1 MTAAQ
6 DAPWTLTATD
16 LADHLAR
23 GALRA
28 TDVLESCLMRIA
40 ATNPRLGAVIHLDEA
55 GARAAAAA
63 ADTRHA
69 AGESRG
75 PLDGVP
81 LLVKDNI
88 FVRGLPCHWGS
99 AALSGFVPDEDETA
113 VARLRAAGMV
123 ILGKTNTPE
132 FAAEGHTISARYG
145 TTRNPWDPRLTP
157 GGSSGGSVAAVAAG
171 MAPVALG
178 TDGGGSIRRPAA
190 HTGLVGLK
198 PSLGLLRREPG
209 FPPVNFDFEVIGPI
223 ARCVADVAL
232 LHRTMAGGAPRPPPA
247 RLRIRYV
254 RRFEASPVDSE
265 VLAATDRAAENLA
278 AMGHAVE
285 EGEAPIG
292 PDEMHRIL
300 AVFVNTGIA
309 SVLDGLPEGAAAHV
323 GASATQRAVAGRS
336 LSAPDYFRNIL
347 AVHAFRA
354 RMRAL
359 FREVD
364 VIMTPAAA
372 AQPWPADAPYPAII
386 EGRAAAPRDHAVYT
400 GFVNAAGL
408 PGLALPCGLDAAGLP
423 VGFQIVA
430 AECEDELL
438 LALGAAF
445 EAAHPF
451 AHRTPLPR

>member
-1 MTAAQ
+1 MTAPQA
-6 DAPWTLTATD
+6 APWALTATE
-16 LADHLAR
+16 LADAMAR

-28 TDVLESCLMRIA
+28 TDVLEVCLARIA
-40 ATNPRLGAVIHLDEA
+40 ATNPQLGAVIHLDEA
-55 GARAAAAA
+55 GAREAAAESDA
-63 ADTRHA
+63 RHA
-69 AGESRG
+69 AGQARG
-75 PLDGVP
+75 ALDGVP

-99 AALSGFVPDEDETA
+99 AALDGFVPDADEEA

-132 FAAEGHTISARYG
+132 FAAEGHTISPRHG

-157 GGSSGGSVAAVAAG
+157 GGSSGGSVAAVAAC
-171 MAPVALG
+171 MVPVALG
-178 TDGGGSIRRPAA
+178 TDGGGSIRRPAG

-223 ARCVADVAL
+223 ARSVADLAL
-232 LHRTMAGGAPRPPPA
+232 LHRAMAGGTPRALPA

-254 RRFEASPVDSE
+254 RRFGASPVDAA
-265 VLAATDRAAENLA
+265 VLAATDRAAAHLA
-278 AMGHAVE
+278 AMGHAVAP
-285 EGEAPIG
+285 GEAPID
-292 PDEMHRIL
+292 PEEMHRIL

-309 SVLDGLPEGAAAHV
+309 TVLDGLPEGAAARA
-323 GASATQRAVAGRS
+323 GASATQRAAAGRA

-347 AVHAFRA
+347 AVQAFRA

-372 AQPWPADAPYPAII
+372 AQPWPAEEPYPTII

-408 PGLALPCGLDAAGLP
+408 PGLALPCGPDAAGLP
-423 VGFQIVA
+423 VGFQLVA
-430 AECEDELL
+430 AQGEDELL

-451 AHRTPLPR
+451 ALPPMAS